1 MGVVV
6 QQKHIVTDDDGHQT
20 EERRKVEAF
29 LVHLGGNLGDDRA
42 FGRKARGVKV
52 LANELGPY
60 VEALIR
66 RYRQQRAEDETFAR
80 FIARLSDAELKVF
93 GAKPVFKNLSP
104 APSIV
109 AEPRAEM

>member
-1 MGVVV
+1 MGIVV
-6 QQKHIVTDDDGHQT
+6 QQKHIVTDDEGRQI
-20 EERRKVEAF
+20 EERRKVEGF

-60 VEALIR
+60 VETLIR
-66 RYRQQRAEDETFAR
+66 RYRKLRNEGETFAR
-80 FIARLSDAELKVF
+80 FIGCQTDGELKTF
-93 GAKPVFKNLSP
+93 GAKPMFHNLSP

-109 AEPRAEM
+109 AE